1 MNALPR
7 IAALPAASPHLLRL
21 IDSIGD
27 AAFEAELLGFLNA
40 TLGAEHY
47 ALFGLDGAQPEE
59 MAAVSLDGSDTAHKQ
74 VSVYIETELWRRD
87 PAMEAARLGH
97 GEDEPWLIC
106 LDIPGLKDRELREIV
121 YPRTSE
127 RILLCGHSVVGR
139 IGLSLTR
146 REVTSPAETAAV
158 LTDMAPLLLS
168 LLGKHV
174 SASWQRRNLLLALTS
189 LPQIEACVTEAP
201 ERLPHREAQVCARII
216 YGVSSLGI
224 ALELGIGEE
233 TVLTYRK
240 RIYQRLMIST
250 QRELIIWYVALWSQ
264 DRQPGPPRARP
275 LGTANVSAEST

>member
-1 MNALPR
+1 MSALPR
-7 IAALPAASPHLLRL
+7 AAALSAASPHLLRL

-27 AAFEAELLGFLNA
+27 SAFEVELLGFLNS
-40 TLGAEHY
+40 TVGAEHY

-59 MAAVSLDGSDTAHKQ
+59 MAAVSLDGTDTAHKR

-87 PAMEAARLGH
+87 PVMEAARLAH
-97 GEDEPWLIC
+97 GENEPQLMC
-106 LDIPGLKDRELREIV
+106 LDVLGLKDRQLREIV
-121 YPRTSE
+121 YPRVSE

-146 REVTSPAETAAV
+146 REATSPAETAAV

-189 LPQIEACVTEAP
+189 LPQIEACVAKAS
-201 ERLPHREAQVCARII
+201 ERLPHREAQVCSRII
-216 YGVSSLGI
+216 FGVTTLGI

-250 QRELIIWYVALWSQ
+250 QRELIIWYAALWSRG
-264 DRQPGPPRARP
+264 RQAEPPVR
-275 LGTANVSAEST
+275 VH